1 MYTYLFLMICNIH
14 SYSIISWQ
22 DLFRGWNS
30 RIEAPVSGGSPM
42 HTVAGNEAEAVEV
55 HHGTVRDKMS
65 QERFRNMQKGSE
77 GPTDVDLRKSGVF
90 KSILLNLSPSCF
102 HFVAICPYLSPSCFA
117 PASFPGSCLGG
128 NSGQR
133 WQEMARDGQRWNI
146 WNTAVFILRCPNMCW
161 EKRFVEQQS
170 LPRSPKLRFSDL

>member
-1 MYTYLFLMICNIH
+1 
-14 SYSIISWQ
+14 
-22 DLFRGWNS
+22 
-30 RIEAPVSGGSPM
+30 M

-133 WQEMARDGQRWNI
+133 WQEMEH
-146 WNTAVFILRCPNMCW
+146 LEHRCFHLEMSEYVLGKEIC
-161 EKRFVEQQS
+161 RATQ
-170 LPRSPKLRFSDL
+170 SPKISQASL

>member
-1 MYTYLFLMICNIH
+1 MAPLCILWQATKPKQSKCCVEFHEICDHGIMALYVIDNDR
-14 SYSIISWQ
+14 Q
-22 DLFRGWNS
+22 DVPRK
-30 RIEAPVSGGSPM
+30 VQK
-42 HTVAGNEAEAVEV
+42 HAEGIRRANRCRFKEV
-55 HHGTVRDKMS
+55 WSV
-65 QERFRNMQKGSE
+65 QKHLAE
-77 GPTDVDLRKSGVF
+77 LVT
-90 KSILLNLSPSCF
+90 ILLPFCCHLP
-102 HFVAICPYLSPSCFA
+102 ICYLSPSCFA

-146 WNTAVFILRCPNMCW
+146 WNTAVFSLRCPNMCR